1 MPVNKPL
8 QLSPGTTTMNIIA
21 IANQKGGVGKTTT
34 AVNLSACLAAK
45 GKHVLLI
52 DLDPQGNATS
62 ALGVE
67 NPEGKGLYAPLLGAA
82 PLEENIIATRLDN
95 LYIVP
100 ADMDLAGA
108 EVEVARM
115 ENHLTRLREVIKAL
129 RTDPHFDFVFLDCPP
144 SLGILMTNA
153 LAAAE
158 GLFIPIQCEYF
169 ALEGLSKIVQVIEH
183 IRQSGANPQLR
194 IDGILMTMYD
204 ARTNLSQQV
213 VEEVRGHFPAETF
226 QTVIPR
232 NIRLGEAPSFGRAII
247 EYDPRSAGA
256 VAYESAAIEFLQRRG
271 GGIQFIN
278 ITAPESAVTI
288 SHTGSDTTTL
298 D

>member
-1 MPVNKPL
+1 
-8 QLSPGTTTMNIIA
+8 MNIIA

-34 AVNLSACLAAK
+34 AINLSACLAAK

-62 ALGVE
+62 GLGIE
-67 NPEGKGLYAPLLGAA
+67 NPEGKGLYAPLLGEA
-82 PLEENIIATRLDN
+82 PLEANILATRVKQ
-95 LYIVP
+95 LYLVP

-129 RTDPHFDFVFLDCPP
+129 RTDPHFDFVLLDCPP

-158 GLFIPIQCEYF
+158 GLLIPIQCEYF
-169 ALEGLSKIVQVIEH
+169 ALEGLSKIVQVIEF
-183 IRQSGANPQLR
+183 IRQSGANPDLR
-194 IDGILMTMYD
+194 IDGILMTMFD

-213 VEEVRGHFPAETF
+213 VNEVRSHFPSETF

-232 NIRLGEAPSFGRAII
+232 NIRLGESPSFGRSII

-256 VAYESAAIEFLQRRG
+256 IAYESATIEFLQRRAG
-271 GGIQFIN
+271 SIRFIN
-278 ITAPESAVTI
+278 TI
-288 SHTGSDTTTL
+288 DTQPSRSSSDTQPDNLPST
-298 D
+298 